1 MVWERQ
7 GIWAAEAR
15 CSLTRGAA
23 SRLCAGPGGGCA
35 RARATPTASRA
46 RTSQTTTSTRST
58 CARSSDMQRRHSSE
72 AGCFVTRGRTCGSV
86 YSLFSVLWLLSA
98 CFPYY
103 PSCWGGLCCC
113 RDGYVVGGKFAMFY
127 LRRPRLHPLGSLA
140 RWQRA
145 LLIMAL
151 PAHTVLAA
159 GSRGRPI
166 PLGS

>member
-86 YSLFSVLWLLSA
+86 YSLFSLLWLLSA
-98 CFPYY
+98 CFPY

-127 LRRPRLHPLGSLA
+127 LRRPRLHPCRKLGPW
-140 RWQRA
+140 RWGSA
-145 LLIMAL
+145 HFLIMWLPRAHCAL
-151 PAHTVLAA
+151 MI
-159 GSRGRPI
+159 RP
-166 PLGS
+166 